1 VKDLQGRTALVTGAS
16 GGLGVH
22 IAKRLAQEGMD
33 VVVSGRRKMAL
44 ESVASELRELGA
56 RAAIAPADLA
66 DLSSV
71 DSLITTAQSELGPL
85 DVLVNNAGIETVG
98 AFTSH
103 TEQELTEMVNVN
115 LTAPMLLTRRLLPEL
130 LARGR
135 GHVVFIAS
143 VAGKVGPA
151 YNEPYAATKAG
162 LIALTQSLR
171 AEYRDSPVGFSAVC
185 PGFIA
190 GEGMYERM
198 TQQGHRSNR
207 LMGETTLAKVTDAV
221 VKAIRT
227 DQAELIESGRPLRPL
242 LALGQMSPG
251 LVERLAPKFGVT
263 DIFRDVAKTRGR
275 DG

>member
-1 VKDLQGRTALVTGAS
+1 
-16 GGLGVH
+16 VH

>member
-1 VKDLQGRTALVTGAS
+1 MKDLQGRTALVTGAS

-33 VVVSGRRKMAL
+33 VAVAGRRQEAL
-44 ESVASELRELGA
+44 EEVVAELRRLGV
-56 RAAIAPADLA
+56 RAAALVA
-66 DLSSV
+66 DLSDLANV
-71 DSLITTAQSELGPL
+71 DSLIADAQTALGPV

-115 LTAPMLLTRRLLPEL
+115 LTAPMLLTRRLLPDL

-162 LIALTQSLR
+162 LIGLTQSLR
-171 AEYRDSPVGFSAVC
+171 AEYRDSPVGFSVVC

-190 GEGMYERM
+190 GDGMYERM
-198 TQQGHRSNR
+198 AKQGHRSNR
-207 LMGETTLAKVTDAV
+207 LMGETTLEKVTDAV
-221 VKAIRT
+221 VRAIENDR
-227 DQAELIESGRPLRPL
+227 AELIESGTPLRPL
-242 LALGQMSPG
+242 LALGQLSPG
-251 LVERLAPKFGVT
+251 LVERIAPRFGVT
-263 DIFRDVAKTRGR
+263 ELFKGVAETRERAG
-275 DG
+275 